1 MLSAAFFFSVFLSTV
16 WCFYSLSNLS
26 GGEANHFAVSVSV
39 VFLPILILWVI
50 FGYIYQYTSASILN
64 KNMYSLFK
72 QMKRNQETAEVIARA
87 LLEAKE
93 DAKNDVILGKF
104 DIFVA
109 DMNELLSEII
119 MRCGLV
125 SSEQIDALW
134 IKVKNGGKWAFGKVI
149 IELAQK
155 QPNLPNQIMQK
166 ALKEPILGGT
176 ILEFCSRY
184 QSLVSALE
192 KHDNEHLFL
201 NMVETGVLGK
211 VFSLLAVPADS
222 IRQNRDLT
230 LARRQMEE
238 PDVKEISPIKEIVSP
253 IYEEER
259 KEEKSSERLSESA
272 RRLFINTFRKKEV
285 TPEPETKDPLTMAFE
300 KSFGNSYEEKE
311 TISTEAPSDE
321 EVYDEE
327 VVTIAEENQQEY
339 LGADDNTSE
348 EYQNEE
354 PEPSEEENSMPEII
368 LQTETQPH
376 FEQKEIIPEPHFE
389 KEDPVSEP
397 HFEVKEEVS
406 SVITPELTAG
416 FQNTQEKL
424 ADIKKEWEK
433 AKQRDLQASR
443 EPEPTLSP
451 QEGMPE
457 PKINK
462 DNDFSYPFS
471 GWMNTDNYEK

>member
-26 GGEANHFAVSVSV
+26 GGEANHFAITVAV

-72 QMKRNQETAEVIARA
+72 QMKKNQETAEVIARA

-93 DAKNDVILGKF
+93 EEKNDIVLGKF
-104 DIFVA
+104 DIFIA

-119 MRCGLV
+119 MRCELV
-125 SSEQIDALW
+125 SAEQIDALW

-166 ALKEPILGGT
+166 ALKEPVLGGT

-184 QSLVSALE
+184 QSLVNALE

-211 VFSLLAVPADS
+211 VFSLLALPADS

-230 LARRQMEE
+230 LARKQMEE
-238 PDVKEISPIKEIVSP
+238 TDVKEISPIKEIVSP
-253 IYEEER
+253 VYEEI
-259 KEEKSSERLSESA
+259 KEDRSSERLSESA

-285 TPEPETKDPLTMAFE
+285 TPEPEVKDPLSMAFE
-300 KSFGNSYEEKE
+300 KSFGNNYEEKE
-311 TISTEAPSDE
+311 TIPMDAPSDE

-327 VVTIAEENQQEY
+327 DLAIVEESRQEY
-339 LGADDNTSE
+339 SEPEDNTLV

-354 PEPSEEENSMPEII
+354 TEPSEEENSMPEII
-368 LQTETQPH
+368 LRTETMPHLEQETIDSEPH
-376 FEQKEIIPEPHFE
+376 FEQE
-389 KEDPVSEP
+389 KSVSEP
-397 HFEVKEEVS
+397 HFESKEEIS

-424 ADIKKEWEK
+424 ADIKKEWEE

-443 EPEPTLSP
+443 EPEPSLLP

-462 DNDFSYPFS
+462 DNEFSYPFS